1 MGFEECLHKSTK
13 FSLRLPEYEE
23 LVGDTYRLGKR
34 NLNGGCLTERNY
46 LVLLKLEE
54 FVRVTSPHKWMK
66 Q

>member
-1 MGFEECLHKSTK
+1 
-13 FSLRLPEYEE
+13 LRLPEYEE